1 MTEAKERA
9 LAIGSSSGSSASEAR
24 GRDALLL
31 SHYGSCL
38 DESQEAAVRSIGKP
52 CVAPL
57 ESPTAGKY
65 VGARYIV
72 GGIVEHEAQ
81 SSGLAARAGGV
92 MLDYVRATLPA
103 DAEVWA
109 ELCEWLGAMQERP
122 IGWRGWYD
130 CSAVVLDGGLV
141 AWCSRGEVAA
151 RQGVLVDLPGKACA
165 CLGERLIPFLAWCCE
180 RGRVRRV
187 DFALDDRRG
196 LLTYERLWAAVR
208 SGACLSR
215 AREVHGLEGAEASSG
230 ERRGWTLY
238 VGSRSSQAVIRL
250 YDKAAEQHIEGAWV
264 RCELEAKSDFADAL
278 ARAVL
283 AESVDVVLEQ
293 LNRRLRFAVPTSD
306 RNRGRWPVAPWW
318 AEFVGSLERGAP
330 LTCGEPQEATLARMR
345 EYVRRQA
352 GPALAALMLADGGD
366 LSWLSEVF
374 ADGERRLKPKHRAAL
389 ALVGVD
395 VREREPEVAQYGS

>member
-1 MTEAKERA
+1 MSSTKGRA
-9 LAIGSSSGSSASEAR
+9 RAVGSSSGSSANETLAA
-24 GRDALLL
+24 GDTLLL
-31 SHYGSCL
+31 LPHYGSSSS
-38 DESQEAAVRSIGKP
+38 ESQEPEPSATAE
-52 CVAPL
+52 PL
-57 ESPTAGKY
+57 ATGFVQPTRGNY
-65 VGARYIV
+65 VGARYIAA
-72 GGIVEHEAQ
+72 HEAQ
-81 SSGLAARAGGV
+81 SSALAARAGGV

-130 CSAVVLDGGLV
+130 KSAVVLDGGLV

-395 VREREPEVAQYGS
+395 VREREVAADGR

>member
-1 MTEAKERA
+1 MNDDKRGAVTV
-9 LAIGSSSGSSASEAR
+9 SSSNGSDARDYR

-31 SHYGSCL
+31 SDDSTDSRG
-38 DESQEAAVRSIGKP
+38 AVEGDAGA
-52 CVAPL
+52 CGNAP
-57 ESPTAGKY
+57 TCGKY
-65 VGARYIV
+65 VGAGYIV

-130 CSAVVLDGGLV
+130 KSAVVLDGGLV

-250 YDKAAEQHIEGAWV
+250 YDKAAEQHTEGAWV

-293 LNRRLRFAVPTSD
+293 LNRRLRFAVPTGD
-306 RNRGRWPVAPWW
+306 GNRGRWPVAPWW
-318 AEFVGSLERGAP
+318 AEFIGSLERGAP

-374 ADGERRLKPKHRAAL
+374 ADGERRLQPKHRAAL
-389 ALVGVD
+389 ALAGVD
-395 VREREPEVAQYGS
+395 VGAAITGITEGCSIGELAI

>member
-1 MTEAKERA
+1 MSSTKGRA
-9 LAIGSSSGSSASEAR
+9 RAVGSSSGSSANETLAA
-24 GRDALLL
+24 GDTLLL
-31 SHYGSCL
+31 LPHYGSSSS
-38 DESQEAAVRSIGKP
+38 ESQEPEPSATAE
-52 CVAPL
+52 PL
-57 ESPTAGKY
+57 ATGFVQPTRGNY
-65 VGARYIV
+65 VGARYIAA
-72 GGIVEHEAQ
+72 HEAQ
-81 SSGLAARAGGV
+81 SSALAARAGGV

-130 CSAVVLDGGLV
+130 KSAVVLDGGLV

-187 DFALDDRRG
+187 DFTLDDRRG

-395 VREREPEVAQYGS
+395 VREREVAADGR